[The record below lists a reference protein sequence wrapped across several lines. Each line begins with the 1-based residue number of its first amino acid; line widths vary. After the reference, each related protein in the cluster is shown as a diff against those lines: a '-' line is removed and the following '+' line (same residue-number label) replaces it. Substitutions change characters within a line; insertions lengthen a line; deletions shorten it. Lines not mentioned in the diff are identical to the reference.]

1 IVTMVFLSGLLRF
14 WQEYRSGKAADALK
28 AMVRTTATVRRR
40 GDEDAEAH
48 IGEIPMAEIVV
59 GDIVQLSAGDMIPA
73 DIRLLE
79 SRDLFVS

>member
-1 IVTMVFLSGLLRF
+1 
-14 WQEYRSGKAADALK
+14 
-28 AMVRTTATVRRR
+28 MVRTTATVRRR
-40 GDEDAEAH
+40 EDEDAEAH

-79 SRDLFVS
+79 FARPVRQPGRADRRGAAGGEI